1 MRVFHFTEEP
11 YPNAW
16 DPNLDSL
23 RVTLPNEVCDPK
35 VAADLYHRY
44 LDEWMLADELGLDIM
59 VNEHHSTATCLTASC
74 HVILSILARITKKA
88 RLLALGVPL
97 ANRADPQRIA
107 EELSMIDVISRGR
120 FEMGFVKGVPF
131 EPAVSNMNPVNMMER
146 LWEAHDFIL
155 KAMTTRTGPFNF
167 EGKYFHYRNVNIWPR
182 PWQQPHPPVW
192 ITASSLSSAAEIAK
206 RGHVLATFL
215 LGYKT
220 RELFDNYREHYR
232 AAHNAEPGP
241 DRFAYLALCAVGNT
255 RAEAFAR
262 AAEVSRYVTTTS
274 VVYEPFRSPPG
285 YMPVSNYTRVL
296 KNTGKQVPRM
306 VPTFDGRMID
316 VNNPLTVQENIDLG
330 LMFCGTPDEV
340 YEQIISF
347 ESYAG
352 GIGNM
357 LLMMQ
362 GGALSH
368 EETCDSLTLF
378 GKQVLPRLKEYAKAR
393 GQTLEPAVLGAAE

>member
-11 YPNAW
+11 YPDAW
-16 DPNLDSL
+16 DPDAESY
-23 RVTLPNEVCDPK
+23 RVTLPNAHCDPK

-44 LDEWMLADELGLDIM
+44 IDEWMLADELGLDIM

-74 HVILSILARITKKA
+74 HVILSILARVTKRA
-88 RLLALGVPL
+88 RLLALGVPI
-97 ANRADPQRIA
+97 ANRMDPQRIA

-120 FEMGFVKGVPF
+120 FEMGFVKGVPY
-131 EPAVSNMNPVNMMER
+131 EPPVANINPVRMMDR

-155 KAMTTRTGPFNF
+155 KAMSTQTGPFSF
-167 EGKYFHYRNVNIWPR
+167 EGKNFHYRNVNIWPR

-192 ITASSLSSAAEIAK
+192 ITASSLGSANEVAK

-220 RELFDNYREHYR
+220 RELFDRYREVFR
-232 AAHNAEPGP
+232 ATHAREPGP
-241 DRFAYLALCAVGNT
+241 DRFAYLALCAIGRT
-255 RAEAFAR
+255 KAQAYERAE
-262 AAEVSRYVTTTS
+262 EVRRYVSTTS
-274 VVYEPFRSPPG
+274 VVTEAFRNPPG
-285 YMPVSNYTRVL
+285 YLSVQDNARVMRGM
-296 KNTGKQVPRM
+296 GKKAKRM

-316 VNNPLTVQENIDLG
+316 VNGPLPVQDLMDLG

-340 YEQIISF
+340 FNQIVAF
-347 ESYAG
+347 EAYAG

-368 EETCDSLTLF
+368 EDTCDSLRLF
-378 GKQVLPRLKEYAKAR
+378 GNEVLPRLKEYAAAR
-393 GQTLEPAVLGAAE
+393 GETMATEVA

>member
-1 MRVFHFTEEP
+1 
-11 YPNAW
+11 
-16 DPNLDSL
+16 
-23 RVTLPNEVCDPK
+23 
-35 VAADLYHRY
+35 
-44 LDEWMLADELGLDIM
+44 
-59 VNEHHSTATCLTASC
+59 
-74 HVILSILARITKKA
+74 
-88 RLLALGVPL
+88 
-97 ANRADPQRIA
+97 
-107 EELSMIDVISRGR
+107 
-120 FEMGFVKGVPF
+120 MGFVKGVPF

-146 LWEAHDFIL
+146 VWEAHDFIL

-167 EGKYFHYRNVNIWPR
+167 EGKHFHYRNVNIWPR

-255 RAEAFAR
+255 RDQAFAR
-262 AAEVSRYVTTTS
+262 AAEVSRYVTTTG

-296 KNTGKQVPRM
+296 KNGGKKVPRM
-306 VPTFDGRMID
+306 VPTFDGRLID
-316 VNNPLTVQENIDLG
+316 VNQPLTVQENIDLG

-340 YEQIISF
+340 YEQIIAF

-378 GKQVLPRLKEYAKAR
+378 GKHVLPRLKDYAKSR
-393 GQTLEPAVLGAAE
+393 GQTFEPAVRAAE

>member
-1 MRVFHFTEEP
+1 M
-11 YPNAW
+11 PN
-16 DPNLDSL
+16 S
-23 RVTLPNEVCDPK
+23 ECDPA

-44 LDEWMLADELGLDIM
+44 LDEWALADELGLDIM

-74 HVILSILARITKKA
+74 HVVLSILARITKRA

-120 FEMGFVKGVPF
+120 LEMGFVKGVPY
-131 EPAVSNMNPVNMMER
+131 EPPVANINPVRMMDR

-155 KAMTTRTGPFNF
+155 KAMTTRTGPFSF
-167 EGKYFHYRNVNIWPR
+167 EGEYFHYRNVNIWPR

-192 ITASSLSSAAEIAK
+192 ITASSLGSAAEVAR

-220 RELFDNYREHYR
+220 RELFDRYRDVYR
-232 AAHNAEPGP
+232 ATHGREPGP
-241 DRFAYLALCAVGNT
+241 DRFGYLALCAIADT
-255 RAEAFAR
+255 REKAFAR
-262 AAEVSRYVTTTS
+262 AEEVRRYVTTTS
-274 VVYEPFRSPPG
+274 VVHEPFRNPPG
-285 YMPVSNYTRVL
+285 YMPVPDYARVL
-296 KNTGKQVPRM
+296 KNAGAKTPRM
-306 VPTFDGRMID
+306 VPTFDGRMKD
-316 VNNPLTVQENIDLG
+316 VNGPLPVQDLMDLG

-340 YEQIISF
+340 YEQIVSF

-352 GIGNM
+352 GIGNV

-368 EETCDSLTLF
+368 ADTCDSLKLF
-378 GKQVLPRLKEYAKAR
+378 GTHVLPRLKDYARRTYALADA
-393 GQTLEPAVLGAAE
+393 TA